1 MKVLV
6 LHNNNLPE
14 YLLFPSSLNEKG
26 IDLSPHPFALPPTD
40 VPDFDTFTCSELEFL
55 KDNHYDLIILPY
67 NLSETYTE
75 FSGLRVAAHIR
86 LTPEWNCLRTPIL
99 FLGPDNIN
107 EIMLFSPLCALLNST
122 NVFRSSV
129 KEEERISNMI
139 KKIYDLVPAKS
150 QTNEEV
156 MNSFEY
162 QSLLQYL
169 KTIPVPANYAT
180 HHSIANEWAIIRWK
194 EMFLWKEGEEPSLP
208 NEDFA
213 NMLYF
218 KYLMCSAGQREHYGR
233 KKKNQIP
240 KSHILKNRRIVYIDD
255 EANKGWAAILATIL
269 SGSGAELITY
279 PFLDLQ
285 KSINKN
291 DLIQDIIRF
300 LDKDYEDNGCADC
313 YIIDLRLHDEDF
325 QETLK
330 YSELSGHKIARYIV
344 KKDKDKD
351 NKRVGLNPYN
361 QIVVFSASNKVWNLK
376 EELLEIGASGYAMK
390 ESPEQNLSRDESYRG
405 FNEFFN
411 AIKAACNM
419 SYLKEWYNELEQ
431 LQKKLGYSEDDL
443 SLLYEFLSL
452 IKIDNGKNRSE
463 LLRACVLTLYAFFE
477 TYIEREEF
485 KLIGTELFKGSL
497 SVGHWK
503 RRVLFQTQKENSK
516 RKKYIG
522 VQCYKQPLLTVNPGW
537 EDPDEKAKPSQII
550 IPLYLFYNIL
560 SDDLS
565 DILQLV
571 NERNKGAHEGI
582 CSFSIEQFKK
592 VFNNVILPMLKKR

>member
-1 MKVLV
+1 
-6 LHNNNLPE
+6 
-14 YLLFPSSLNEKG
+14 
-26 IDLSPHPFALPPTD
+26 
-40 VPDFDTFTCSELEFL
+40 
-55 KDNHYDLIILPY
+55 
-67 NLSETYTE
+67 
-75 FSGLRVAAHIR
+75 
-86 LTPEWNCLRTPIL
+86 
-99 FLGPDNIN
+99 
-107 EIMLFSPLCALLNST
+107 
-122 NVFRSSV
+122 
-129 KEEERISNMI
+129 
-139 KKIYDLVPAKS
+139 
-150 QTNEEV
+150 
-156 MNSFEY
+156 
-162 QSLLQYL
+162 
-169 KTIPVPANYAT
+169 
-180 HHSIANEWAIIRWK
+180 
-194 EMFLWKEGEEPSLP
+194 
-208 NEDFA
+208 
-213 NMLYF
+213 
-218 KYLMCSAGQREHYGR
+218 
-233 KKKNQIP
+233 
-240 KSHILKNRRIVYIDD
+240 
-255 EANKGWAAILATIL
+255 
-269 SGSGAELITY
+269 
-279 PFLDLQ
+279 
-285 KSINKN
+285 
-291 DLIQDIIRF
+291 
-300 LDKDYEDNGCADC
+300 
-313 YIIDLRLHDEDF
+313 
-325 QETLK
+325 
-330 YSELSGHKIARYIV
+330 
-344 KKDKDKD
+344 
-351 NKRVGLNPYN
+351 
-361 QIVVFSASNKVWNLK
+361 
-376 EELLEIGASGYAMK
+376 
-390 ESPEQNLSRDESYRG
+390 
-405 FNEFFN
+405 
-411 AIKAACNM
+411 M